1 MSLLDSENKHHGFR
15 YYSLD
20 APLAFTPPGSLTT
33 TAVTVTLPS
42 LPWVREAIVEL
53 LKAVEPHMPKNVSPD
68 GGAIAKIILT
78 FSKPVPKA

>member
-1 MSLLDSENKHHGFR
+1 MSSLHSENEHYGFR

-20 APLAFTPPGSLTT
+20 APLASTPPGSPT
-33 TAVTVTLPS
+33 VTSVTLPS

-53 LKAVEPHMPKNVSPD
+53 LKAVEPHVPKNVAPG
-68 GGAIAKIILT
+68 GGAKMILT